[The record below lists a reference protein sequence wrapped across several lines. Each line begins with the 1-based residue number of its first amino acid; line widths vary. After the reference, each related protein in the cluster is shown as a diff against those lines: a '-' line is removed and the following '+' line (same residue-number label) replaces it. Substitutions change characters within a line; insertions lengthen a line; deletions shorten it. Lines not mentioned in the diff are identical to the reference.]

1 MRPGRGSALAA
12 VGALLC
18 ACAVA
23 LAAYASHAADPLQ
36 APRLALAA
44 AFAFGHGLALLAL
57 ASRRS
62 AMASLA
68 RGMMLVGVLAFSG
81 GLCVAAFTGGRAPTA
96 PFGGGLLIL
105 AWVLAAID
113 AWRTGERR

>member
-1 MRPGRGSALAA
+1 MSMRRGSALGAA
-12 VGALLC
+12 GALLC
-18 ACAVA
+18 AAAVG
-23 LAAYASHAADPLQ
+23 LAAYSSHAADPLQ

-62 AMASLA
+62 PMASLA
-68 RGMMLVGVLAFSG
+68 RGLMLVGVLAFSG

-105 AWVLAAID
+105 AWVLVAID